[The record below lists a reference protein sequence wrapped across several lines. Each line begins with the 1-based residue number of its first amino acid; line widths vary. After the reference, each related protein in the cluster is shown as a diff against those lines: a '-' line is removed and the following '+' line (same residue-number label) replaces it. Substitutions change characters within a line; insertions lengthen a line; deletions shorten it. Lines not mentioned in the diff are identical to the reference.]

1 MLTAYSE
8 AGYDVVYLD
17 ESGFEKQTFRTHGYA
32 PVGEK
37 CQATHNWQK
46 MATRTNAIGAIR
58 EGNLFA
64 LRLFYCPID
73 SDIFYVWLTEALL
86 PELEKPTVIVMD
98 NAAFHKRQDI
108 IEAIERTEHKILWLP
123 PYSPDLNPIEKTWA
137 WVKSLRKQWR
147 LDCVDALFFWILT
160 IVSVF

>member
-1 MLTAYSE
+1 MTAYSE

-37 CQATHNWQK
+37 CPATHNWQK

-64 LRLFYCPID
+64 LRLFDCPID

-108 IEAIERTEHKILWLP
+108 IEAVDQTEHKIL
-123 PYSPDLNPIEKTWA
+123 
-137 WVKSLRKQWR
+137 
-147 LDCVDALFFWILT
+147 
-160 IVSVF
+160 

>member
-1 MLTAYSE
+1 MTAYSE

-17 ESGFEKQTFRTHGYA
+17 ESGFEKKAFRTHGYA

-37 CQATHNWQK
+37 CHTVHNWQK
-46 MATRTNAIGAIR
+46 MTVRTNAIGAIR
-58 EGNLFA
+58 EGDLFA
-64 LRLFYCPID
+64 LRLFDCPID
-73 SDIFYVWLTEALL
+73 GNIFYAWITEALL

-98 NAAFHKRQDI
+98 NAAFHKRWDI
-108 IEAIERTEHKILWLP
+108 IEAVNRTEHKILWLP

-147 LDCVDALFFWILT
+147 LDCIDTLFFWILT
-160 IVSVF
+160 IISVF

>member
-1 MLTAYSE
+1 M
-8 AGYDVVYLD
+8 
-17 ESGFEKQTFRTHGYA
+17 
-32 PVGEK
+32 
-37 CQATHNWQK
+37 
-46 MATRTNAIGAIR
+46 R

-64 LRLFYCPID
+64 LRLFDCPID

-108 IEAIERTEHKILWLP
+108 IEAIDQTEHKILWLP

-137 WVKSLRKQWR
+137 WVKRLRKQWR
-147 LDCVDALFFWILT
+147 LDCVDALFFWIL
-160 IVSVF
+160 IIISVF